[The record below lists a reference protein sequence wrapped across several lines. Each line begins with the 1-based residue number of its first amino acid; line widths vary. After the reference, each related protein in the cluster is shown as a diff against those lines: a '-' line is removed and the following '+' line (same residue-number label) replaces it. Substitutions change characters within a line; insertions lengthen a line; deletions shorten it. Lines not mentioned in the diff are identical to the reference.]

1 MTGEVPAVEVGG
13 LTKSYGQRLAVD
25 GVSFQVAHGGVTALL
40 GPNGAG
46 KTTTVEVCEGFRRA
60 DGGRVRVLG
69 RDPWTHRTALRAR
82 VGVMLQSGGVY
93 PASRPAEL
101 LAAVARCYAHPHDPR
116 SLIDAL
122 GLERVARTPYRRLS
136 GGERQRLALAVAL
149 VGRPE
154 LAFLDEPTA
163 GLDPQARRATWDVIG
178 RLRRSGVSVLLTT
191 HYMHEVEEL
200 ADRVVIIDRGRVISS
215 GTPGELTGAD
225 ASRQLRFRSR
235 PGLDLDGLAQRLP
248 SAVSTAEEPAGHY
261 TVDGPIDAVGPDTL
275 AAVTGWCADHGV
287 LASDIDVGHR
297 TLEDVF
303 LALTGRELR

>member
-1 MTGEVPAVEVGG
+1 MRD
-13 LTKSYGQRLAVD
+13 LTKHYGHRTAVD
-25 GVSFQVAHGGVTALL
+25 GVSFQVERGSVTAFL

-46 KTTTVEVCEGFRRA
+46 KTTTVEVCEGLRKA

-69 RDPWTHRTALRAR
+69 EDPWTRRTHLRPR

-101 LAAVARCYAHPHDPR
+101 LGAVARCYAHPHEPR
-116 SLIDAL
+116 SLLDAL
-122 GLERVARTPYRRLS
+122 GLARVARTAYRRLS

-163 GLDPQARRATWDVIG
+163 GLDPQARRATWEVIG
-178 RLRRSGVSVLLTT
+178 RLRADGVSVLLTT
-191 HYMHEVEEL
+191 HYMREAEEL
-200 ADRVVIIDRGRVISS
+200 ADRVVIVDRGRVLSS

-235 PGLDLDGLAQRLP
+235 PGLDLASLAGQLP
-248 SAVSTAEEPAGHY
+248 ANVKTLEEPSGHY
-261 TVDGPIDAVGPDTL
+261 TVEGPIDAVGPDTL
-275 AAVTGWCADHGV
+275 AAVTGWCAANGV
-287 LASDIDVGHR
+287 LAEDIDVGHR

-303 LALTGRELR
+303 LTLTGRELR

>member
-1 MTGEVPAVEVGG
+1 MTGEGPAVEVGG
-13 LTKSYGQRLAVD
+13 LTKRYGQRPAVD
-25 GVSFQVAHGGVTALL
+25 GASFQVARGSVTALL

-46 KTTTVEVCEGFRRA
+46 KTTTVEVCEGFRKA

-69 RDPWTHRTALRAR
+69 EDPWTRGTALRAR

-116 SLIDAL
+116 SLIAAL
-122 GLERVARTPYRRLS
+122 GLARVAGTPYRRLS

-163 GLDPQARRATWDVIG
+163 GLDPQARHSTWEIIG
-178 RLRRSGVSVLLTT
+178 RLRASGVSVLLTT
-191 HYMHEVEEL
+191 HYMHEAEEL
-200 ADRVVIIDRGRVISS
+200 ADQVVIIDRGRVLRS
-215 GTPGELTGAD
+215 GTPGELTGTD
-225 ASRQLRFRSR
+225 ATRQLRFRSR
-235 PGLDLDGLAQRLP
+235 PGLDLAGLAPRLP
-248 SAVSTAEEPAGHY
+248 PTVSTVEGPAGHY
-261 TVDGPIDAVGPDTL
+261 TVEGPVDAVGPDAL
-275 AAVTGWCADHGV
+275 AAVTGWCADNGV

-303 LALTGRELR
+303 LSLTGRELR